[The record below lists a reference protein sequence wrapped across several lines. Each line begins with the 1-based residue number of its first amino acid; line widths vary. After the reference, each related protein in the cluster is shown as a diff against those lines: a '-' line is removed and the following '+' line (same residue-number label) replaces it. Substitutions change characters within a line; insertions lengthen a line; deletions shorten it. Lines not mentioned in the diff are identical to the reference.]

1 LQHGDVRLRISVPS
15 FNVLR
20 PEDLLALKF
29 RFEGMALLGSDGE
42 APGLAIA
49 QPGQQ
54 ARLSVTFPPQHLVEH
69 SYYSPDPTLLIPGD
83 SPETETPDPN
93 QPIAVRLGEES
104 RLAFTVPS
112 DAEPISLDLQSL
124 LSWSKLVQDIVK
136 PASYLPNQQPAPG
149 EQVGPQQ
156 PLSETS
162 IELPYRLA
170 LSPNAS
176 AGWSHRDTPVTHGEW
191 TELWHTRLGI
201 RKPIDGAPGEFFADE
216 RDTDENLKLRAV
228 RAVSS
233 PDWPTPAGEP
243 FPNRIGPP
251 ARGSALTSHDRHDIV
266 ANSSDFRQRG
276 FLPQPAFVKRL
287 MLSGLGGWL
296 DARALWGDN
305 PNHIS
310 LQEWR
315 HIAAQGRDQYVRVV
329 RRGHLFP
336 FGHRASWVIISER
349 RFFGDLGGD
358 PALNSAYVF
367 ERDFIV
373 VTQPVCRYANL
384 SNSTNKGR
392 DLPFTEIEITTLTT
406 PTLDSPVNHLI
417 FPIIPIPHRPASRFR
432 GPIINAGGK
441 SEDRAR
447 RDDMNA
453 GQPIVFWIYQQ
464 SGTPFLF
471 HMRGRDQDTS
481 SDRRGRPID
490 FSAAAI
496 FVDAEAG
503 KSDIDAAKQAYNTNP
518 EHLAEANMGGQ
529 KIALA
534 KPAKVGDT
542 TYEVERFTFKTGDS
556 PDPPSSP
563 GDPTSNSF
571 PIYPSV
577 AQATV
582 HLPAVRQLTK
592 PPSAADQAVA
602 IAYYPPYLTDQ
613 ANEDFA
619 NNVGEV
625 FAQLASPLAIGF
637 SGDRASG
644 ISSPDM
650 QITGLSRRFGTV
662 AGEISMLAQA
672 APTFEPK
679 AFFQG
684 ANPTLLGGITL
695 TEIIKKGVPVLARVP
710 KAGSQNAAE
719 DSVPVLKIDSS
730 VPDKIIAQLSW
741 NPATV
746 DSFAL
751 SGLEIT
757 FIDKRL
763 SLNSE
768 VVTPLNPDDPV
779 KAVTAVTTGEL
790 NNFNLNF
797 LGFVI
802 VAFDRLKFTA
812 EKGQKPQV
820 NLDFAPEPVT
830 LGPKLDFL
838 QPLMDALKRLPLG
851 PSNAIAAA
859 GAGSGLSID
868 IEGNVVKAG
877 YTLAIPA
884 IGIGV
889 FSLENIR
896 FGIGLSIPLSND
908 PVALGFHVA
917 EKDHHFN
924 LTIALLGGGGFFAI
938 EVNAKG
944 IQRLEFAIE
953 AAASL
958 SLNLG
963 VASGSAHVAIGVY
976 FFFEDQNTL
985 ITGYLRAGGEL
996 TILQVVSLHVELYLG
1011 LTYASIDGQQI
1022 IWGEASLTVEVV
1034 VAFLHKS
1041 VTLTMRREFLVGGQ
1055 RLPTPRPTAAGLI
1068 RKPVRPLDAPGAGE
1082 FSIALMLEPQDWKDY
1097 ALAFA

>member
-20 PEDLLALKF
+20 PEDFLTLKL
-29 RFEGMALLGSDGE
+29 RFEGMALLGSDGQ
-42 APGLAIA
+42 ASGLAVA
-49 QPGQQ
+49 QRGQQ
-54 ARLSVTFPPQHLVEH
+54 GRLSITFPRQHLAEH
-69 SYYSPDPTLLIPGD
+69 TFLSSGIDAPD
-83 SPETETPDPN
+83 SP
-93 QPIAVRLGEES
+93 PIAVRLGEES
-104 RLAFTVPS
+104 RLAFIVPPDS
-112 DAEPISLDLQSL
+112 EPISLDLKSL
-124 LSWSKLVQDIVK
+124 LSWSSMVQDIVK
-136 PASYLPNQQPAPG
+136 PASFLPSEQPAPG

-162 IELPYRLA
+162 LELPYRLT

-176 AGWSHRDTPVTHGEW
+176 AGWSHRNEPVASGEW
-191 TELWHTRLGI
+191 TELWHTRLGV
-201 RKPIDGAPGEFFADE
+201 RKPIGGVPGEYFADE
-216 RDTDENLKLRAV
+216 RDTYANLNSRAV
-228 RAVSS
+228 RAIWS
-233 PDWPTPAGEP
+233 PDFPTPAGEP
-243 FPNRIGPP
+243 FHSELGKGNT
-251 ARGSALTSHDRHDIV
+251 LTGYDHHDIV
-266 ANSSDFRQRG
+266 ANSSDFSQPN

-287 MLSGLGGWL
+287 ILSGLGGWL

-305 PNHIS
+305 QANS

-315 HIAAQGRDQYVRVV
+315 HIASQGRDHYVRVV

-336 FGHRASWVIISER
+336 FGHRASLVTISER
-349 RFFGDLGGD
+349 KFFGDLSGD
-358 PALNSAYVF
+358 PMSNSAYVI

-373 VTQPVCRYANL
+373 VTQPVCRYTNL

-406 PTLDSPVNHLI
+406 PTLAPPGEHSTLI
-417 FPIIPIPHRPASRFR
+417 RK
-432 GPIINAGGK
+432 NA
-441 SEDRAR
+441 
-447 RDDMNA
+447 A
-453 GQPIVFWIYQQ
+453 GRPIVFWIYQQ
-464 SGTPFLF
+464 NGTTAGTPFLF
-471 HMRGRDQDTS
+471 HKRARDQETTS
-481 SDRRGRPID
+481 DLRGRPID

-496 FVDAEAG
+496 FVDETAG
-503 KSDIDAAKQAYNTNP
+503 KPEIDAAKRAYDANP
-518 EHLAEANMGGQ
+518 EHLNEVNMGGQ

-534 KPAKVGDT
+534 KPAVAGDT
-542 TYEVERFTFKTGDS
+542 TYEVDIFTFQAGVS
-556 PDPPSSP
+556 PAPPSSP

-577 AQATV
+577 AQADV

-592 PPSAADQAVA
+592 PASAADQAVA

-644 ISSPDM
+644 IASPDM

-662 AGEISMLAQA
+662 AGDFPKLAQA
-672 APTFEPK
+672 APTFDPND
-679 AFFQG
+679 FFQG
-684 ANPTLLGGITL
+684 ANPTLLGGIRL
-695 TEIIKKGVPVLARVP
+695 KDVIAAVPVLARVP
-710 KAGSQNAAE
+710 KAGSQNVAE

-730 VPDKIIAQLSW
+730 DPTQTVAKLSW
-741 NPATV
+741 DATTVPSFPA
-746 DSFAL
+746 
-751 SGLEIT
+751 SGLAIT
-757 FIDKRL
+757 FDVQQKL
-763 SLNSE
+763 SLNSTI
-768 VVTPLNPDDPV
+768 VTPLNPDDPV
-779 KAVTAVTTGEL
+779 KAVTTGEL
-790 NNFNLNF
+790 NNFKLWFLDNADNNF
-797 LGFVI
+797 VT
-802 VAFDRLKFTA
+802 VAFGRLKFTA
-812 EKGQKPQV
+812 EKGKKPQV
-820 NLDFAPEPVT
+820 DLDFAPDPVQ

-838 QPLMDALKRLPLG
+838 QPLLDALKRLPLG
-851 PSNAIAAA
+851 PSNDVV

-896 FGIGLSIPLSND
+896 FGVGVSIPLSND

-917 EKDHHFN
+917 EKDHPFH
-924 LTIALLGGGGFFAI
+924 LTISLLGGGGFFAI
-938 EVNAKG
+938 EVDAKG

-958 SLNLG
+958 SLDLG
-963 VASGSAHVAIGVY
+963 VASGSAHVMIGVY
-976 FFFEDQNTL
+976 FHFEDKKTL

-1022 IWGEASLTVEVV
+1022 IWGEASLTVEVA

-1041 VTLTMRREFLVGGQ
+1041 VTLTMRREFVVGGQ
-1055 RLPTPRPTAAGLI
+1055 RISRARRTAAGLI
-1068 RKPVRPLDAPGAGE
+1068 RKPVRPLSAPGPGE
-1082 FSIALMLEPQDWKDY
+1082 FSIALMLEPQDWTDY